1 MPTLMQP
8 WSVKRSYL
16 FAALALVWALV
27 ILALSVTPG
36 QELPEVNFWE
46 FDKFAHIGVYGLLS
60 FLAAIAVIPQ
70 YEGSFWRLKAS
81 WVLWI
86 VIAMYGLAIEGIQ
99 GAWIPQRYFD
109 VFDLMANII
118 GSTLGLFAFI
128 IIIAK
133 RINPSL

>member
-1 MPTLMQP
+1 MPMP
-8 WSVKRSYL
+8 RWSVKRSPL
-16 FAALALVWALV
+16 FAALALIWALV

-60 FLAAIAVIPQ
+60 FLCAIAFVPQ
-70 YEGSFWRLKAS
+70 YQGSFWRLRRS

-86 VIAMYGLAIEGIQ
+86 VIALYGLAIEGVQ

-128 IIIAK
+128 IIIVK